1 MKDKQRLTSI
11 VNETSS
17 AITDDEDESLSQNS
31 DMSNTENLNVP
42 EVTTVDIPELPS
54 KKRKPVQKN
63 ANKSN
68 STNQTASGT
77 LMKYLLEK
85 ENKISDEID
94 ELDHFF
100 DGIKA
105 TVKKFSPADKHLAKK
120 EIFKIVSDI
129 EGRYI
134 DQQISSHI
142 PTHSTY
148 FHSNVQ
154 PNIQPQINSQFQQ
167 FQYQPLLSST
177 QSPASV
183 IPMASRPPSSV
194 SVPQSSSAS
203 SYYENYSP
211 TDNNYE

>member
-17 AITDDEDESLSQNS
+17 TDTEDESLSQHE
-31 DMSNTENLNVP
+31 DMSTTENRNVP
-42 EVTTVDIPELPS
+42 KVTTVEISQLPS
-54 KKRKPVQKN
+54 KKRKLVQTN
-63 ANKSN
+63 ANN
-68 STNQTASGT
+68 SKATNQTASGT
-77 LMKYLLEK
+77 LMKYLLENEK
-85 ENKISDEID
+85 KTSDERD
-94 ELDHFF
+94 DLDHFF
-100 DGIKA
+100 EGIKA

-134 DQQISSHI
+134 GQQISSHI

-154 PNIQPQINSQFQQ
+154 PNIQPQITSQFPQ
-167 FQYQPLLSST
+167 FQYQPLLSQTPTS
-177 QSPASV
+177 A
-183 IPMASRPPSSV
+183 IPMASRPPSRV

-203 SYYENYSP
+203 SYYENFSP
-211 TDNNYE
+211 TDNNE